1 VTHKQT
7 PRPRVPLVLV
17 GGLAPGPNAELAEL
31 LRVAGP
37 GTAVVHHDLR
47 EIHSGVVRRRLRLE
61 QRDQLTVLELAHG
74 CVSCT
79 LREDLLP
86 LLRHLARLP
95 QVRRI
100 VVRLD
105 EAMEPEPVSWAIRN
119 VLVGDHPVSDD
130 VDLRAVLTVLDCA
143 TFLADATGDDVL
155 AERHLQAGPEDER
168 TVAQV
173 ALSQVEFA
181 DVLVLAGAATD
192 AWTAAKAS
200 AVLDRVAPSVPRVE
214 LSRIDGHRVLDAVP
228 QDARRGEVT
237 DMHGALLRG
246 EPPVHVDC
254 GIGLV
259 TFTAQRPFHPERLHD
274 ALDVLLDGVV
284 RTRGRAW
291 VASQPDVAFWI
302 ESAGGGLGIGHA
314 GPWLAAPDG
323 PAWTDVSPERRTLA
337 SLRWD
342 PVHGDRAQE
351 LVVVTDQTT
360 PDEIDAA
367 LRGALLTEE
376 ELAAGPEEWLRY
388 PDPFDDWHEEPCED
402 NETDPARHDAT
413 AANRKEDR

>member
-1 VTHKQT
+1 M
-7 PRPRVPLVLV
+7 
-17 GGLAPGPNAELAEL
+17 
-31 LRVAGP
+31 LRGAGP

-95 QVRRI
+95 EVRRI

-130 VDLRAVLTVLDCA
+130 VELRAVFTVVDCA

-155 AERHLQAGPEDER
+155 AERNLQASPEDER

-192 AWTAAKAS
+192 AWSAAKAS

-214 LSRIDGHRVLDAVP
+214 LARIDGHTVLDAVP
-228 QDARRGEVT
+228 SDARRGEVT

-246 EPPVHVDC
+246 QPPLHADC

-367 LRGALLTEE
+367 LRGALLTEA
-376 ELAAGPEEWLRY
+376 ELAAGPEAWARY
-388 PDPFDDWHEEPCED
+388 PDPFGDWHEEPCED
-402 NETDPARHDAT
+402 TEPDPARHS
-413 AANRKEDR
+413 AANRKEER

>member
-1 VTHKQT
+1 MTHHS
-7 PRPRVPLVLV
+7 RVPLVLV
-17 GGLAPGPNAELAEL
+17 SGLAAGPNATLAEL
-31 LRVAGP
+31 LRVAEP

-47 EIHSGVVRRRLRLE
+47 EIRSGVVRRRLRLGDFDE
-61 QRDQLTVLELAHG
+61 LTVLELAHG

-79 LREDLLP
+79 LRQDLLP
-86 LLRHLARLP
+86 LLRRLARRP
-95 QVRRI
+95 EVARI

-119 VLVGDHPVSDD
+119 VLVGAHPVADD
-130 VDLRAVLTVLDCA
+130 VDLRAVLTVVDRA
-143 TFLADATGDDVL
+143 SWLADVTGDDEL
-155 AERHLQAGPEDER
+155 ADRNLQGSPEDER

-181 DVLVLAGAATD
+181 DVLVLAGAAAD
-192 AWTAAKAS
+192 AWSAAKAS

-214 LSRIDGHRVLDAVP
+214 LARTDGHGVLAAVP
-228 QDARRGEVT
+228 GDARRGEVT

-259 TFTAQRPFHPERLHD
+259 TFTAQRPFHPARLHD

-291 VASQPDVAFWI
+291 VASRPDVAFWI

-323 PAWTDVSPERRTLA
+323 PKWTDVSPERRTLA
-337 SLRWD
+337 SLRWH

-367 LRGALLTEE
+367 LRGALLTEA
-376 ELAAGPEEWLRY
+376 ELAAGPEAWAHY
-388 PDPFDDWHEEPCED
+388 PDPFGDWHEEPCED
-402 NETDPARHDAT
+402 TEPDPARHS
-413 AANRKEDR
+413 AANRKEER

>member
-1 VTHKQT
+1 MTHHS
-7 PRPRVPLVLV
+7 RVPLVLV
-17 GGLAPGPNAELAEL
+17 SGLAARPNAALAEL
-31 LRVAGP
+31 LRVAEA

-47 EIHSGVVRRRLRLE
+47 EIHSGVVRRRLQLGE
-61 QRDQLTVLELAHG
+61 RDDLTVLELAHG

-86 LLRHLARLP
+86 LLRRLARRP
-95 QVRRI
+95 DVTRI

-119 VLVGDHPVSDD
+119 VLVGEHPVSED
-130 VDLRAVLTVLDCA
+130 VDLRAVLTVVDCA
-143 TFLADATGDDVL
+143 TWLADATGDDEL
-155 AERHLQAGPEDER
+155 ADRNLQGSPEDER

-192 AWTAAKAS
+192 AWSAAKAS
-200 AVLDRVAPSVPRVE
+200 AVLDRVAPSIPRVE
-214 LSRIDGHRVLDAVP
+214 LARTDGDGVLAAVP
-228 QDARRGEVT
+228 ADARRGEVT

-246 EPPVHVDC
+246 EPPLHDDC
-254 GIGLV
+254 GIALL
-259 TFTAQRPFHPERLHD
+259 TFTARRPFHPERLHD

-291 VASQPDVAFWI
+291 VASRPDVAFWI
-302 ESAGGGLGIGHA
+302 ESAGGGLGLGHA
-314 GPWLAAPDG
+314 GPWLASPDG
-323 PAWTDVSPERRTLA
+323 PEWTDVSPERRTLA

-367 LRGALLTEE
+367 LRGALLTDE
-376 ELAAGPEEWLRY
+376 ELAAGPGAWAHY
-388 PDPFDDWHEEPCED
+388 PDPFGDWHEEPCQDTEP
-402 NETDPARHDAT
+402 DPARHS
-413 AANRKEDR
+413 AANRKEER

>member
-1 VTHKQT
+1 
-7 PRPRVPLVLV
+7 
-17 GGLAPGPNAELAEL
+17 
-31 LRVAGP
+31 
-37 GTAVVHHDLR
+37 
-47 EIHSGVVRRRLRLE
+47 
-61 QRDQLTVLELAHG
+61 
-74 CVSCT
+74 
-79 LREDLLP
+79 
-86 LLRHLARLP
+86 
-95 QVRRI
+95 
-100 VVRLD
+100 
-105 EAMEPEPVSWAIRN
+105 
-119 VLVGDHPVSDD
+119 VSDD
-130 VDLRAVLTVLDCA
+130 VDLRAVFTVVDRA

-155 AERHLQAGPEDER
+155 AERDLQGSPEDER

-181 DVLVLAGAATD
+181 DVLVLAGTAPD
-192 AWTAAKAS
+192 AWTAAKTA

-214 LSRIDGHRVLDAVP
+214 LSRIDGHGVLDAVP
-228 QDARRGEVT
+228 PGARRGEVT

-246 EPPVHVDC
+246 EPPVHADC

-259 TFTAQRPFHPERLHD
+259 TFTAQRPFHPGRLHD

-323 PAWTDVSPERRTLA
+323 PQWTDVSPERRTLA
-337 SLRWD
+337 SLRWH

-351 LVVVTDQTT
+351 LVVVTDQAT

-367 LRGALLTEE
+367 LRGALLTDE
-376 ELAAGPEEWLRY
+376 ELAAGPRAWARY
-388 PDPFDDWHEEPCED
+388 PDPFGDWHEEPCED
-402 NETDPARHDAT
+402 TETDPARHDAA

>member
-1 VTHKQT
+1 MTHH
-7 PRPRVPLVLV
+7 PRVPLVLV
-17 GGLAPGPNAELAEL
+17 SGLATGPSAELAEL
-31 LRVAGP
+31 LRAAGP

-47 EIHSGVVRRRLRLE
+47 EIHSGVVRRRLKLGE
-61 QRDQLTVLELAHG
+61 RDELTVLELAHG

-86 LLRHLARLP
+86 LLRRLARRP
-95 QVRRI
+95 EVTRI

-105 EAMEPEPVSWAIRN
+105 EAMEPEPVSWAITH
-119 VLVGDHPVSDD
+119 VLVGDHPVAGD
-130 VDLRAVLTVLDCA
+130 VDLRAVLTVVDCA
-143 TFLADATGDDVL
+143 SFLADATGEDEL
-155 AERHLQAGPEDER
+155 ADRNLQGSPEDER

-181 DVLVLAGAATD
+181 DVLVLAGAAAD

-214 LSRIDGHRVLDAVP
+214 LARADGHSVLDAVP
-228 QDARRGEVT
+228 PDARRGEVT

-246 EPPVHVDC
+246 QPPVHVDC

-259 TFTAQRPFHPERLHD
+259 TFTAQRPFHPGRLHD

-291 VASQPDVAFWI
+291 VASRPDVAFWI

-323 PAWTDVSPERRTLA
+323 PKWTDVSPERRTLA
-337 SLRWD
+337 SLRWH

-351 LVVVTDQTT
+351 LVVVTDRTT

-367 LRGALLTEE
+367 LRGALLTDE
-376 ELAAGPEEWLRY
+376 ELAAGQEAWRHY
-388 PDPFDDWHEEPCED
+388 PDPFGDWHEEPCED
-402 NETDPARHDAT
+402 TEPDPARHS

>member
-1 VTHKQT
+1 MT
-7 PRPRVPLVLV
+7 PDPRVPLVLV
-17 GGLAPGPNAELAEL
+17 SGLAPGPNATLAEL
-31 LRVAGP
+31 LRAAGP

-47 EIHSGVVRRRLRLE
+47 EIHSGVVRRRLRLGE
-61 QRDQLTVLELAHG
+61 RDELTVLELAHG

-86 LLRHLARLP
+86 LLRHLARRP
-95 QVRRI
+95 GVRRV

-105 EAMEPEPVSWAIRN
+105 EAMEPEPVSWAIRT

-130 VDLRAVLTVLDCA
+130 VDLRAVLTVVDCA
-143 TFLADATGDDVL
+143 TWLADATGDDVL
-155 AERHLQAGPEDER
+155 AERNLQASPEDER

-181 DVLVLAGAATD
+181 DVLVLAGAAPD

-214 LSRIDGHRVLDAVP
+214 LARTDGHGVLDVVP
-228 QDARRGEVT
+228 ADARRGEVT

-246 EPPVHVDC
+246 EPPLHVDC

-323 PAWTDVSPERRTLA
+323 PEWTDVSPERRTLA

-376 ELAAGPEEWLRY
+376 ELAAGPEAWARY
-388 PDPFDDWHEEPCED
+388 PDPFGDWHEEPCED
-402 NETDPARHDAT
+402 TEPDPARHDAT
-413 AANRKEDR
+413 AANRKEDQ

>member
-1 VTHKQT
+1 V
-7 PRPRVPLVLV
+7 
-17 GGLAPGPNAELAEL
+17 
-31 LRVAGP
+31 
-37 GTAVVHHDLR
+37 
-47 EIHSGVVRRRLRLE
+47 
-61 QRDQLTVLELAHG
+61 
-74 CVSCT
+74 
-79 LREDLLP
+79 
-86 LLRHLARLP
+86 
-95 QVRRI
+95 
-100 VVRLD
+100 
-105 EAMEPEPVSWAIRN
+105 
-119 VLVGDHPVSDD
+119 
-130 VDLRAVLTVLDCA
+130 
-143 TFLADATGDDVL
+143 
-155 AERHLQAGPEDER
+155 PED
-168 TVAQV
+168 T
-173 ALSQVEFA
+173 
-181 DVLVLAGAATD
+181 
-192 AWTAAKAS
+192 
-200 AVLDRVAPSVPRVE
+200 
-214 LSRIDGHRVLDAVP
+214 
-228 QDARRGEVT
+228 RRGEVT

-323 PAWTDVSPERRTLA
+323 PEWTDVSPERRTLA
-337 SLRWD
+337 ALRWH

-388 PDPFDDWHEEPCED
+388 PDPFGDWHEEPCED
-402 NETDPARHDAT
+402 TGTDPARHDAT
-413 AANRKEDR
+413 AVNRKEDQ

>member
-1 VTHKQT
+1 MT
-7 PRPRVPLVLV
+7 PHPRVPLVLV
-17 GGLAPGPNAELAEL
+17 SGLAPGPNAELAEL

-47 EIHSGVVRRRLRLE
+47 EIHSGVVRRRLRLGE
-61 QRDQLTVLELAHG
+61 RDELTVLELAHG

-86 LLRHLARLP
+86 LLRRLARRP
-95 QVRRI
+95 EVTRI

-119 VLVGDHPVSDD
+119 VLVGAHPVSDD
-130 VDLRAVLTVLDCA
+130 VDLRAVLTVVDCA
-143 TFLADATGDDVL
+143 TWLADATGDDEL
-155 AERHLQAGPEDER
+155 ADRNLRASPEDER

-173 ALSQVEFA
+173 ALAQVEFA

-192 AWTAAKAS
+192 AWSAAKAS
-200 AVLDRVAPSVPRVE
+200 AVLDRVAPSVPRVA
-214 LSRIDGHRVLDAVP
+214 LNRLDGPSVLDAVP
-228 QDARRGEVT
+228 EDARRGEVT

-323 PAWTDVSPERRTLA
+323 PAWADVSPERRTLA

-388 PDPFDDWHEEPCED
+388 PDPFGDWHEEPCED
-402 NETDPARHDAT
+402 TETDPARHDAT
-413 AANRKEDR
+413 AANRKEDQ